1 MGHAG
6 NLLAKLF
13 LWSWN
18 ETVGSHKLLFLRVLN
33 SRSERYVLFVC
44 RRPALYLLTVP
55 GAVAVLAYQHAQCYL
70 RTRAAHA
77 RRRSSQPRRC
87 PQPGA
92 ASQPG
97 PGAATGQP
105 SARPEP
111 AAARGRCA
119 RGCRGR
125 GASAGCGL
133 CRRAVPCYCALKPP
147 RVAFTLLA
155 PYAGSRTPNRRV
167 PGGT

>member
-1 MGHAG
+1 MVQSEFT
-6 NLLAKLF
+6 N
-13 LWSWN
+13 
-18 ETVGSHKLLFLRVLN
+18 T
-33 SRSERYVLFVC
+33 RSVTC
-44 RRPALYLLTVP
+44 A
-55 GAVAVLAYQHAQCYL
+55 HAQ
-70 RTRAAHA
+70 RTPGGAAVSPAGARSRAQ
-77 RRRSSQPRRC
+77 RRSPDPGQQP
-87 PQPGA
+87 
-92 ASQPG
+92 
-97 PGAATGQP
+97 GQP

-133 CRRAVPCYCALKPP
+133 RRRAVPCYCALKPP